1 MTTLKQRV
9 AKKLGVNESELIW
22 SEYSTNPETIYKS
35 DIGTVRGKL
44 GYYVVK

>member
-22 SEYSTNPETIYKS
+22 SEYSTNPEQYIKVILELS
-35 DIGTVRGKL
+35 EEN
-44 GYYVVK
+44 